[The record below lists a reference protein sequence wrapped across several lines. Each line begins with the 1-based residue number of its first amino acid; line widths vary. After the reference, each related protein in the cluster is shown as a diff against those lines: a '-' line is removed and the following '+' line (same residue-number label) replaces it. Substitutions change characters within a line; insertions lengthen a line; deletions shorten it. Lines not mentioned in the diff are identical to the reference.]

1 MVSVLELLNRLK
13 NLLESSEELENIKF
27 TLNFNNTNLERPLT
41 GPTVVLG
48 IKSMNI
54 KNGPFNGYVGTSD
67 NTEYFGN
74 ESNIKIGLD
83 IYVPRKIGSEE
94 SFNIFQKIYKI
105 LFMNEENI
113 DVLAL
118 NAKEINYDSDVGAF
132 LLECEALA
140 FSFLIFKENS

>member
-1 MVSVLELLNRLK
+1 MASVLELLNRLK
-13 NLLESSEELENIKF
+13 NLLENSEELENIKF

-48 IKSMNI
+48 IRSINI

-132 LLECEALA
+132 LLVCEALA

>member
-13 NLLESSEELENIKF
+13 NLLENSEELENIKF

-48 IKSMNI
+48 IRSINI

-74 ESNIKIGLD
+74 ESNVKIGLN
-83 IYVPRKIGSEE
+83 IYIPERVSSEE
-94 SFNIFQKIYKI
+94 SFNIFQKIYKV
-105 LFMNEENI
+105 LFMNRENI
-113 DVLAL
+113 DVLAV

-132 LLECEALA
+132 FLECEVLA
-140 FSFLIFKENS
+140 FSFLVFKESS